1 MEWSPAD
8 TLVKILRPYSVDQ
21 TIFQKRSVPP
31 PLLRLS
37 KISLRPSS
45 SVAVRGNP
53 PMPYFSDDPAA
64 DYFPRTESASDSTAL
79 PSLPDDPAAQSRPST
94 CPYISASPRVFARQ
108 RQPPL
113 RARCRWCSATIPLP
127 PASTPVRSA
136 QSLVPSQ
143 ARAPNL
149 SQCSRAPTAPC

>member
-8 TLVKILRPYSVDQ
+8 TPAKILRSYSADQ
-21 TIFQKRSVPP
+21 TIFQKRSVLP

-37 KISLRPSS
+37 GISLRPSS
-45 SVAVRGNP
+45 SGAVRGNP

-94 CPYISASPRVFARQ
+94 CPCTSASPQVFARQ

-113 RARCRWCSATIPLP
+113 R
-127 PASTPVRSA
+127 VR
-136 QSLVPSQ
+136 
-143 ARAPNL
+143 R
-149 SQCSRAPTAPC
+149 R